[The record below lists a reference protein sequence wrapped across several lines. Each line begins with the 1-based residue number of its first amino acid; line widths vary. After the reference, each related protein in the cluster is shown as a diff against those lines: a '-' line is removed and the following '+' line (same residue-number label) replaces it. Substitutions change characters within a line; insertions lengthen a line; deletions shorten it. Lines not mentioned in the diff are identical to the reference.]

1 MSNYITYNPYIT
13 STKKG
18 GVSAV
23 FLSKKSQNFHISNT
37 SQATVKEYV
46 YYGLGLYSFT
56 GKERDSETGF
66 SYFGARYYDSDL
78 MTSWL
83 SVDPMADKYPSLSPY
98 AYCGW
103 NPVRLVDPD
112 GRMIGDPP
120 TWVRTVGFALRH
132 PNIASSIG
140 VCRPG
145 ESNTNISTRSE
156 RFATRGKSH
165 SDPNT
170 IFRKN
175 GCAKDFDPCSEIGAF
190 RHTLWQATIASYYGR
205 DIATEV
211 GNAHEDN
218 PSTNLSVR
226 NFSSMAEADQVV
238 DLLNNMLGRIIGE
251 QNPNCP
257 MNELAGKVAEY
268 FYTTGLY
275 IGTLNEDK
283 TWSVHRTKITKE
295 QYDSYMKVLEGL
307 DFNGFNSSERA
318 TYRAKCER
326 VNQAIKDAG
335 LQSIN
340 K

>member
-1 MSNYITYNPYIT
+1 MYQNQLKYNQK
-13 STKKG
+13 S
-18 GVSAV
+18 
-23 FLSKKSQNFHISNT
+23 SK
-37 SQATVKEYV
+37 
-46 YYGLGLYSFT
+46 SFT

-66 SYFGARYYDSDL
+66 SYFGARYYDSDIL
-78 MTSWL
+78 TGWL
-83 SVDPMADKYPSLSPY
+83 SVDPMADKYPNISPY
-98 AYCGW
+98 AYCAW
-103 NPVRLVDPD
+103 KQVKLVDPD
-112 GRMIGDPP
+112 GEAFGDPP
-120 TWVRTVGFALRH
+120 TWARTAGFALRH
-132 PNIASSIG
+132 PNIASAIG

-145 ESNTNISTRSE
+145 EYNTNISTRSE
-156 RFATRGKSH
+156 RFATRGRSV

-170 IFRKN
+170 ILKKN
-175 GCAKDFDPCSEIGAF
+175 GLSIDFDPCSEIGAF

-318 TYRAKCER
+318 NYRAKCER
-326 VNQAIKDAG
+326 VNQAIQDAG
-335 LQSIN
+335 HQSIN